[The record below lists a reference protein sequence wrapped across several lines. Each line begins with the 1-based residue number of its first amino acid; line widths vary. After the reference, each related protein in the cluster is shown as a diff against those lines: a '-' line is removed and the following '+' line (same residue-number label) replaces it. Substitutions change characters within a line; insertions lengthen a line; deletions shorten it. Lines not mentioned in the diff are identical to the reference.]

1 MRRVSQD
8 GSGLTGIAIDEA
20 LFATK
25 SNNTRELYLL
35 FGITGRGNEESLP
48 VQGHPTTPTD
58 VHPRSG
64 PQTCFR
70 GRAISSRSA
79 SRTSRTREV
88 WPPRAGELGA
98 STRTH
103 TLVGAPGG
111 PMSCLEPPIG
121 KPPDAIKNMIVVDGR
136 LPCVLDGFTRSVAR

>member
-35 FGITGRGNEESLP
+35 LELP
-48 VQGHPTTPTD
+48 DGGMRNRFPLQGHPTTPTD

-70 GRAISSRSA
+70 GRAIPSRSA
-79 SRTSRTREV
+79 SRTSRTREI

-98 STRTH
+98 S
-103 TLVGAPGG
+103 
-111 PMSCLEPPIG
+111 
-121 KPPDAIKNMIVVDGR
+121 
-136 LPCVLDGFTRSVAR
+136 